1 MPRIKSNI
9 IALTIFIL
17 NLLSLD
23 FSAQKYGFERVDSV
37 IVTVGGGQMDFPWV
51 GGINAAQFSTIH
63 LNNDTIEDLF
73 IFDRTGNK
81 VLTFINSGIGSG
93 YVYAPEYESQF
104 PALKSWALL
113 RDYNCDGKK
122 DIFSYV
128 TGGIGVWENTSSGGV
143 VSFVNVSNN
152 GTTPYVISNQYGNYV
167 NLYVSRSDIPDINDI
182 DGDGDLDVL
191 TFGVIGSRVEYHKN
205 LSVEEGY
212 GCDSLYYELKN
223 ECWGHFMETGFGT
236 NTAVLFDT
244 CSVVISDPQKGSAVL
259 KHAGSTLLS
268 LDLNNDGVKDLVLG
282 DVSFNNLVALT
293 NDNLGVNM
301 NTSFLSQDTA
311 FPSNTLSVEMQIFP
325 GSFYEDAD
333 NDGVKD
339 LIVSPNSDNETENH
353 ESVWRYKNFGTN
365 ALPIFSYMQNN
376 FLQDEMIE
384 KGRSAFPILFDYN
397 NDGLTDLFISNFG
410 FFDMSAPDNYRSQL
424 ALYQNVGSAIFPEF
438 ELVSDD
444 FQSLSVLG
452 LGKGIYPA
460 FSDMDNDGD
469 VDMICGTHDG
479 YIHYFMNTSGS
490 LNSMNFVLMA
500 PQLQD
505 DNSIPIDVGY
515 AAKPC
520 LFDIDGDLD
529 YDLIIGE
536 ENGNLNYYENM
547 GSESSYA
554 FRFRTE
560 TFGEIDVSEW
570 WTTIGNSIPVLFK
583 DTMNETQM
591 FVGTENGAVYHYDNI
606 ENNLAGTFNTV
617 DTLIANINIG
627 PNAAPA
633 IGDLNSDNYPDM
645 ILGTKRGGL
654 SLYMG
659 NPNFIS
665 TFEEFVAENM
675 FKVYPNPTTGLLSV
689 LNPFNAT
696 LRYQVFS
703 SIGKLVQSGE
713 VKNLLDFSNLNAGM
727 YFLLLNKDDVSE
739 VLRFIKN

>member
-9 IALTIFIL
+9 ITLTICIFLL

-23 FSAQKYGFERVDSV
+23 LSAQKYGFERVDSV
-37 IVTVGGGQMDFPWV
+37 TITVGGLQLDYPWA

-81 VLTFINSGIGSG
+81 ILTFINSGIGSG

-104 PALKSWALL
+104 PALESWALL

-128 TGGIGVWENTSSGGV
+128 SGGIGVWENTSSVGV
-143 VSFVNVSNN
+143 ISFVNVSNN

-167 NLYVSRSDIPDINDI
+167 NLYVSKSDIPAINDI

-205 LSVEEGY
+205 LSVEQGY

-244 CSVVISDPQKGSAVL
+244 CTVGISDPQKGGSVL
-259 KHAGSTLLS
+259 KHAGSTVLS
-268 LDLNNDGVKDLVLG
+268 LDLNNDGVKDLILG

-311 FPSNTLSVEMQIFP
+311 FPSNTIPVDMQVFP
-325 GSFYEDAD
+325 GAFYEDVD
-333 NDGVKD
+333 NDNIKD
-339 LIVSPNSDNETENH
+339 LVVSPNSDNESENYN
-353 ESVWRYKNFGTN
+353 SVCAIIRIMVRTPF
-365 ALPIFSYMQNN
+365 LCLDIFKMISMQD
-376 FLQDEMIE
+376 QMIE
-384 KGRSAFPILFDYN
+384 KGRSAFPVLFDYN

-410 FFDMSAPDNYRSQL
+410 IFDMSVPDNYRSQM
-424 ALYQNVGSAIFPEF
+424 ALYQNVGSASFPEF
-438 ELVSDD
+438 QLVTDD
-444 FQSLSVLG
+444 FQGLSGLG
-452 LGKGIYPA
+452 LGTGIYPA

-469 VDMICGTHDG
+469 VDVICGTHDG
-479 YIHYFMNTSGS
+479 YLHYFMNTSGS

-547 GSESSYA
+547 GTQSSYA
-554 FRFRTE
+554 FRFRSE

-583 DTMNETQM
+583 DTMNETQL
-591 FVGTENGAVYHYDNI
+591 FVGTENGAVYHYDDI
-606 ENNLAGTFNTV
+606 ENNLAGTFNAV
-617 DTLIANINIG
+617 DTLVANINIG

-645 ILGTKRGGL
+645 IVGTKRGGV

-665 TFEEFVAENM
+665 TFEELVAENI
-675 FKVYPNPTTGLLSV
+675 FKVYPNPTTGLLSIV
-689 LNPFNAT
+689 NPFNASI
-696 LRYQVFS
+696 RYQVFS
-703 SIGKLVQSGE
+703 SIGQLVQSGE
-713 VKNLLDFSNLNAGM
+713 VKNLLDV
-727 YFLLLNKDDVSE
+727 K
-739 VLRFIKN
+739 